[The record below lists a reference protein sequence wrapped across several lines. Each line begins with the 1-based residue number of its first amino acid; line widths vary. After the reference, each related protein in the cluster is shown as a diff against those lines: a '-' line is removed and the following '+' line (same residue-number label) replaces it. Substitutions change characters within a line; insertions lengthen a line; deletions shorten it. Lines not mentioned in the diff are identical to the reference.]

1 MVVSTFVLFNLK
13 VGGARPGHVVSL
25 GKKLFSALFF
35 LHLLG
40 EQIRYHRHN
49 AGGTP
54 AIPGRGAGGGLLSI

>member
-1 MVVSTFVLFNLK
+1 MVASTFVFFNLK
-13 VGGARPGHVVSL
+13 VGGSRPGHVVSL

-40 EQIRYHRHN
+40 DQIRYRQHN

-54 AIPGRGAGGGLLSI
+54 AIPRRGAGGGLLSI